1 MSVTLYNTPEGTQDM
16 GEVNNLMRKA
26 MSDDYQTYGYSYRK
40 LG

>member
-1 MSVTLYNTPEGTQDM
+1 MSVTLYNTHEGAQDM
-16 GEVNNLMRKA
+16 GEVTAVMRKA